1 MSAQRPEHMPN
12 SLEIKELMDDAN
24 KRARQ
29 QTRNVDW
36 AEDAVAEAFA
46 RLSALDY
53 WPDNPQGW
61 ITTAVRH
68 IIIDR
73 SRLKFEADRAQLP
86 FPINAGETS
95 DANIDFE
102 SLVAGL
108 MESRRTSELV
118 FLRSAVRKMRDQVSD
133 KEWELLL
140 ASYEGLSHQEIADV
154 LGYASAATVTQT
166 LSRIRK
172 KLQPHL
178 SEWAFDRLS

>member
-1 MSAQRPEHMPN
+1 MPN
-12 SLEIKELMDDAN
+12 SREIKVLMDYAH
-24 KRARQ
+24 KRAQQ

-46 RLSALDY
+46 RLTALDY
-53 WPDNPQGW
+53 WPDSPQGW
-61 ITTAVRH
+61 ITTAVRN

-73 SRLKFEADRAQLP
+73 SRLKFEADRVQLP
-86 FPINAGETS
+86 SPINVQENS
-95 DANIDFE
+95 EPNIDFD
-102 SLVAGL
+102 SLISDL

-118 FLRSAVRKMRDQVSD
+118 FLRTAVRNMRDQVSD

-172 KLQPHL
+172 KLKLHL
-178 SEWAFDRLS
+178 SEWDFDQLN

>member
-1 MSAQRPEHMPN
+1 MPN
-12 SLEIKELMDDAN
+12 SREIKVLMDYAH
-24 KRARQ
+24 KRALQ

-46 RLSALDY
+46 RLTALDY
-53 WPDNPQGW
+53 WPDSPQGW
-61 ITTAVRH
+61 ITTAVRN

-73 SRLKFEADRAQLP
+73 SRLKFEADRVQLP
-86 FPINAGETS
+86 SPINVQENS
-95 DANIDFE
+95 EPNIDFD
-102 SLVAGL
+102 SLVSDL

-118 FLRSAVRKMRDQVSD
+118 FLRTAVRNMRDQVSD

-172 KLQPHL
+172 KLKLHL
-178 SEWAFDRLS
+178 SEWDFDQLN

>member
-1 MSAQRPEHMPN
+1 
-12 SLEIKELMDDAN
+12 MDYAN

-46 RLSALDY
+46 RLTALDY
-53 WPDNPQGW
+53 WPDSPQGW
-61 ITTAVRH
+61 ITTAVRN

-73 SRLKFEADRAQLP
+73 SRLKFEADRVKLP
-86 FPINAGETS
+86 SPINAQENS
-95 DANIDFE
+95 DPNIDFD
-102 SLVAGL
+102 SLVSDL

-118 FLRSAVRKMRDQVSD
+118 FLRSAVRNMRDQISD

-140 ASYEGLSHQEIADV
+140 ASYEGLSHQEIANV

-172 KLQPHL
+172 KLKLSL
-178 SEWAFDRLS
+178 SEWEFDQLN

>member
-1 MSAQRPEHMPN
+1 M
-12 SLEIKELMDDAN
+12 MDNAN

-53 WPDNPQGW
+53 WPDNPQSW

-102 SLVAGL
+102 SLVAEL
-108 MESRRTSELV
+108 MESRRTSEMA
-118 FLRSAVRKMRDQVSD
+118 FLRAAVRDMRDQVSD

-140 ASYEGLSHQEIADV
+140 ASYEGLSHQEIADA

-166 LSRIRK
+166 LSRTRK
-172 KLQPHL
+172 KLKLSL
-178 SEWAFDRLS
+178 SEWDLDPLS

>member
-1 MSAQRPEHMPN
+1 MPN
-12 SLEIKELMDDAN
+12 SLEIKQLMDYAN

-46 RLSALDY
+46 RLTALDY
-53 WPDNPQGW
+53 WPDSPQGW
-61 ITTAVRH
+61 ITTAVRN

-86 FPINAGETS
+86 SPANAGEST
-95 DANIDFE
+95 DATIDFD
-102 SLVAGL
+102 SLVSDL

-118 FLRSAVRKMRDQVSD
+118 FLRSAVRNMRDQVSD

-172 KLQPHL
+172 KLKLHL
-178 SEWAFDRLS
+178 SEWDFDQLN

>member
-1 MSAQRPEHMPN
+1 MPN
-12 SLEIKELMDDAN
+12 SREIKVLMDYAH
-24 KRARQ
+24 KRALQ

-46 RLSALDY
+46 RLTALDY
-53 WPDNPQGW
+53 WPDSPQGW
-61 ITTAVRH
+61 ITTAVRN

-73 SRLKFEADRAQLP
+73 SRLKFEADRVQLP
-86 FPINAGETS
+86 SPINVQENS
-95 DANIDFE
+95 EPNIDFD
-102 SLVAGL
+102 SLISDL

-118 FLRSAVRKMRDQVSD
+118 FLRTAVRNMRDQVSD

-172 KLQPHL
+172 KLKLHL
-178 SEWAFDRLS
+178 SEWDFDQLN

>member
-1 MSAQRPEHMPN
+1 
-12 SLEIKELMDDAN
+12 MDYAH
-24 KRARQ
+24 KRAQQ

-46 RLSALDY
+46 RLTALDY
-53 WPDNPQGW
+53 WPDSPQGW
-61 ITTAVRH
+61 ITTAVRN

-73 SRLKFEADRAQLP
+73 SRLKFEADRVQLP
-86 FPINAGETS
+86 SPINVQENS
-95 DANIDFE
+95 EPNIDFD
-102 SLVAGL
+102 SLISDL

-118 FLRSAVRKMRDQVSD
+118 FLRTAVRNMRDQVSD

-172 KLQPHL
+172 KLKLHL
-178 SEWAFDRLS
+178 SEWDFDQLN